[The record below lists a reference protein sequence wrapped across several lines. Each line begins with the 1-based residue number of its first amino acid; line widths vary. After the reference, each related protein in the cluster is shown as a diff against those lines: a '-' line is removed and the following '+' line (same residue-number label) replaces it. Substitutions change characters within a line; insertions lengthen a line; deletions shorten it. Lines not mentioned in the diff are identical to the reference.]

1 MKAEIITIGDEIL
14 IGQII
19 DTNSGWI
26 AKQLLQFEVDIV
38 QMTSIPDTEEA
49 ISTTLKEASVRA
61 DLILITGGL
70 GPTKDDVTKKTAA
83 AYFGTTLIR
92 DEHVLRHVT
101 NIFESRN
108 LKMLDIN
115 LQQADV
121 LANCEVLFNDYG
133 SSWKEAW

>member
-26 AKQLLQFEVDIV
+26 AQQLQKFEVDIV

-49 ISTTLKEASVRA
+49 IFNTLKSASSRA

-70 GPTKDDVTKKTAA
+70 GPTKGDVTKNTAA
-83 AYFGTTLIR
+83 KYFGTTLNQMVEVNQVDLLLMQSIHHL
-92 DEHVLRHVT
+92 E
-101 NIFESRN
+101 I
-108 LKMLDIN
+108 
-115 LQQADV
+115 LQHSKKNS
-121 LANCEVLFNDYG
+121 LLLLH
-133 SSWKEAW
+133 

>member
-49 ISTTLKEASVRA
+49 ISTTLKEASTRA
-61 DLILITGGL
+61 DLI
-70 GPTKDDVTKKTAA
+70 
-83 AYFGTTLIR
+83 
-92 DEHVLRHVT
+92 
-101 NIFESRN
+101 
-108 LKMLDIN
+108 
-115 LQQADV
+115 
-121 LANCEVLFNDYG
+121 
-133 SSWKEAW
+133 